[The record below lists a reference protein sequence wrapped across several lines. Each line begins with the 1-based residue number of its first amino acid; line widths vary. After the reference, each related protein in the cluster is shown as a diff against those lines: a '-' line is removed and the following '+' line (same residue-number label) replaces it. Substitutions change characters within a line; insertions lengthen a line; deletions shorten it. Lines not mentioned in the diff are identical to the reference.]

1 MQKKVFAYVRVSTQK
16 QGREGVSLQAQRDA
30 VLRYATIHELQ
41 VVEWFEEQESAAKQG
56 HPIFDR
62 MVSQLKRG
70 KATGFICHKLDRTVR
85 NIYDWS
91 TLSKLVDSGV
101 QIHFAHESLDLESL
115 SGKLSADIQAA
126 IASHYS
132 RNLRDEVRKG
142 LVGRLKQGIYP
153 FAAPVGYVNNGG
165 GKAKTIDPVTGPL
178 VRKAFELYSTG
189 EYGFHAL
196 RQELFRLG
204 LRSSTGKVLVPDRL
218 THILNNPF
226 YYGLI
231 RIRRTGETYAGVH
244 DPLVTKRLFDR
255 CHDVLHK
262 KTRRRSLKHDHAF
275 RKRLACSAC
284 GLNLIGETQKGH
296 VYYRCHSGRCK
307 GVSVREDK
315 VANLIRCELEAF
327 KPLLQSSDE
336 LKTRLSQRA
345 CNESVAIREH
355 TKTLNLEAAGVAAR
369 LEKLLDLL
377 VDGSIDNASY
387 EKKRSGL
394 ITKQLEIGQRLRDLE
409 STGIAYPDEAQMYLE
424 LMKSLETQIESAKPA
439 QLIKMATP
447 IASNFSV
454 AHKTPCVTWISPF
467 RELSQL
473 AKNTTGAHDQDQ
485 RRTFERVAELLG
497 LGEHPAPNP

>member
-16 QGREGVSLQAQRDA
+16 QGREGVSLQAQREA

-56 HPIFDR
+56 RPIFDR

-196 RQELFRLG
+196 RQELL
-204 LRSSTGKVLVPDRL
+204 
-218 THILNNPF
+218 
-226 YYGLI
+226 
-231 RIRRTGETYAGVH
+231 
-244 DPLVTKRLFDR
+244 
-255 CHDVLHK
+255 
-262 KTRRRSLKHDHAF
+262 
-275 RKRLACSAC
+275 
-284 GLNLIGETQKGH
+284 
-296 VYYRCHSGRCK
+296 
-307 GVSVREDK
+307 
-315 VANLIRCELEAF
+315 
-327 KPLLQSSDE
+327 
-336 LKTRLSQRA
+336 
-345 CNESVAIREH
+345 
-355 TKTLNLEAAGVAAR
+355 
-369 LEKLLDLL
+369 
-377 VDGSIDNASY
+377 
-387 EKKRSGL
+387 
-394 ITKQLEIGQRLRDLE
+394 
-409 STGIAYPDEAQMYLE
+409 
-424 LMKSLETQIESAKPA
+424 
-439 QLIKMATP
+439 
-447 IASNFSV
+447 
-454 AHKTPCVTWISPF
+454 
-467 RELSQL
+467 
-473 AKNTTGAHDQDQ
+473 
-485 RRTFERVAELLG
+485 
-497 LGEHPAPNP
+497 